1 MTEVS
6 FDVDGFPPLKGEAK
20 SLLAAGHQQ
29 ASRVRAL
36 LAATLNSAGPDFIPW
51 TGPVAL
57 ELRVRAPSFVGLGDA
72 TNQLGGVGD
81 VLQARRS
88 GLVDTAHLDDLA
100 RVALFRDDAQ
110 IAEIHYSRQSAPV
123 ARYRVRVWTL

>member
-6 FDVDGFPPLKGEAK
+6 FDVNGFPPLKGEAK

-36 LAATLNSAGPDFIPW
+36 LAATLNAAGPDFIPW

-57 ELRVRAPSFVGLGDA
+57 ELRVSAPSFVGLGDA

-88 GLVDTAHLDDLA
+88 GLVDTAHLHDLA
-100 RVALFRDDAQ
+100 RVALFRDDA
-110 IAEIHYSRQSAPV
+110 
-123 ARYRVRVWTL
+123 